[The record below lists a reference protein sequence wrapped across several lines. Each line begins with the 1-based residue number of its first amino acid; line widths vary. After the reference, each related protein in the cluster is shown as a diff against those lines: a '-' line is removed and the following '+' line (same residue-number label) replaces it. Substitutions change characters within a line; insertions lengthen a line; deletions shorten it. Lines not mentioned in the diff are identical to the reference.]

1 MHRPFR
7 IYPNG
12 IVGWHW
18 SISSNVFSQENDAI
32 FLKWWLISRRLL
44 SSLPQNNWFKAH
56 RMVLNELRAF
66 WALMKRFSHKWEFIY
81 HPHKSKTQ
89 TEIHAYERKLIRK
102 KTRHKCL
109 HSIGYF
115 SFFLVL
121 ANNNKVACRFGFG
134 FPLSEADFLPFA
146 SFNRK
151 SNFGSFYF
159 HSLFLSRR
167 HACTHS
173 VFSSVLKCLK

>member
-1 MHRPFR
+1 MA
-7 IYPNG
+7 G
-12 IVGWHW
+12 GWHW
-18 SISSNVFSQENDAI
+18 FISSNVFSLENDAV
-32 FLKWWLISRRLL
+32 FVKWCSFHGTSYLHCPKIIDSKHIEWL
-44 SSLPQNNWFKAH
+44 
-56 RMVLNELRAF
+56 VLNKLRAF
-66 WALMKRFSHKWEFIY
+66 WTLMKRLSHKWEFIY

-89 TEIHAYERKLIRK
+89 TQTEIHAYKRKLIRK
-102 KTRHKCL
+102 KEAQMPPL
-109 HSIGYF
+109 IGYF

-134 FPLSEADFLPFA
+134 FSLSEADFLPFA

-167 HACTHS
+167 HVCTHS